1 MCYQKLRNKEL
12 NKKILA
18 LSLLLILT
26 TLYITSIS
34 ASPVKAQAAG
44 TGQWIT
50 QYSIADASGVNIL
63 TKNFKTGATSGNG
76 YIVENEE
83 LGCRW

>member
-1 MCYQKLRNKEL
+1 M
-12 NKKILA
+12 
-18 LSLLLILT
+18 
-26 TLYITSIS
+26 YITSIS
-34 ASPVKAQAAG
+34 TSPVKAQTAG

-50 QYSIADASGVNIL
+50 QYTIADASGVNIL

-83 LGCRW
+83 LVVTVTINIAVNNPSTELT